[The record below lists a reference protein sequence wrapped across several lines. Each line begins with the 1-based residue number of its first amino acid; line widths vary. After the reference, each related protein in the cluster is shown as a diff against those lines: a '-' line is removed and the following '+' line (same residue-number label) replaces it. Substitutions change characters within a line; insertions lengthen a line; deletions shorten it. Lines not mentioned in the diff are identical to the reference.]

1 MNGSVSR
8 LCDID
13 SIVIPEDM
21 LDVKVDEARIEEEIK
36 ALSLRYANESQVDK
50 VQKGD
55 VVYCEADKAS
65 FPDGRTIILYT
76 GMNVPGAEKASEAAV
91 GMNSGESFEAE
102 LAGKNVQLTVNKIV
116 RRTPAEVTDELVAGI
131 GIEGVETIDDYR
143 AYLIKKAE
151 DDQKMENSKM
161 LIMYYI
167 DQMVNGSEYDY
178 NETEMEDYVKSVLEE
193 HKDEFI
199 DPMDNEM
206 PLDDVKDSVI
216 AQKKQGWMTR
226 AFCESKGINI
236 NEEELKEQIAQ
247 TREMMELVGEEIPD
261 SAELAEMVEDDMY
274 FTSFLDYVN
283 KIIENK

>member
-36 ALSLRYANESQVDK
+36 ALSLRYANESQADK

-76 GMNVPGAEKASEAAV
+76 GMNVPGAEKTSEAAV
-91 GMNSGESFEAE
+91 GMNSGESFETE
-102 LAGKNVQLTVNKIV
+102 LVGKNVQLTVNKIV

-131 GIEGVETIDDYR
+131 GIEGVATIDDYR
-143 AYLIKKAE
+143 AYLIQKAE

-178 NETEMEDYVKSVLEE
+178 DETEMEDYVKSVLEE

-206 PLDDVKDSVI
+206 PLDDMKASVI